1 MVKKLVFWWNH
12 PCRSILGLCDAL
24 AEATSCQVTLVAL
37 DGYSEL
43 RAKLGWGAV
52 HPNRTRVAVFT
63 RDTYQEK
70 SEELRNDLST
80 VHILNSV
87 YSSQALRWIAHRL
100 AETGQK
106 YWVMSEAPTNAF
118 HGLKYAAKVAY
129 HHLYVPLIARP
140 LASRSMGCF
149 CLSGGSSESMH
160 AMVTMGFDQRT
171 LVPFGYYPAPL
182 PIPAVRRLP
191 SNGKIEL
198 LCTGVLEPSK
208 GHAVLLRALALA
220 RQRGLRFRCSIT
232 GFGSQES
239 HLRRLTEEL
248 HLGTQVNWVGA
259 VPDERL
265 YELIAQTDV
274 FLAPGI
280 REPWGIRLND
290 AIQAGLPV
298 ITTSGLGA
306 AELVR
311 AARCGTVVR
320 PGDHAALAESILELA
335 LDDAKLSMCRTNAR
349 SFAPTIAPAN
359 MAGRV
364 ISELSRVVEI
374 A

>member
-1 MVKKLVFWWNH
+1 
-12 PCRSILGLCDAL
+12 
-24 AEATSCQVTLVAL
+24 
-37 DGYSEL
+37 
-43 RAKLGWGAV
+43 
-52 HPNRTRVAVFT
+52 
-63 RDTYQEK
+63 
-70 SEELRNDLST
+70 
-80 VHILNSV
+80 
-87 YSSQALRWIAHRL
+87 
-100 AETGQK
+100 
-106 YWVMSEAPTNAF
+106 
-118 HGLKYAAKVAY
+118 
-129 HHLYVPLIARP
+129 
-140 LASRSMGCF
+140 
-149 CLSGGSSESMH
+149 
-160 AMVTMGFDQRT
+160 MVTMGFDQRT